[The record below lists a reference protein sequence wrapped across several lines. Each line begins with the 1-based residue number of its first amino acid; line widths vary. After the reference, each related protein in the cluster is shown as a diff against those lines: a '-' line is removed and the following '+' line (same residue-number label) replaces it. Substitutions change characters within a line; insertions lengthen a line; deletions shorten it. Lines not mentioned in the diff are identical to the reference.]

1 MRISINLPE
10 ELVRRIDKVSDEMYI
25 SRSAYVATASS
36 EKLSH
41 DAALARFP
49 DAIYVMQDMMKF
61 ITSQNDQKKDEL
73 MEK

>member
-25 SRSAYVATASS
+25 SRSAYVATALS

-49 DAIYVMQDMMKF
+49 DATYVMQDMMKF